1 MQPTN
6 TTARWTLIGLELV
19 GGLIAIPWLPLGL
32 FLSCFLFDAPD
43 SIGSLFAWGAW
54 LLAVGWPWMFLAAS
68 VKSWKLYRQEQA
80 WIGVLLL
87 AVTLAP
93 AAYVCG
99 GFAIAFANE
108 GIPVEERWARIKK
121 ATANNTFTD
130 PLQRRL
136 AKSISQGDVA
146 AMESAL
152 RDGADVN
159 SRGKRGLTMLLWA
172 VAKRN
177 VPAFELLLK
186 NGAVL
191 DADLGESFYNTWGSI
206 PKTVIEQIVIDD
218 DPGFLRAAIDHG
230 LAPDYIPD
238 QEQKETLLQLAVKA
252 GAGKNV
258 ELLLDEGADINHK
271 SEYGGPPVMDA
282 YMHDRQDMVV
292 LLLSRNADAALLN
305 RWELNIAD
313 LIRRNGTRRIKP
325 EQLPDYTKVVEEL
338 RRRGLLSDDEA
349 RDAFTPKQPRSPS
362 PWP

>member
-1 MQPTN
+1 MQPIN

-68 VKSWKLYRQEQA
+68 VKAWKLYRQERA

-93 AAYVCG
+93 ASYICG
-99 GFAIAFANE
+99 ALAITFANQS
-108 GIPVEERWARIKK
+108 IAVEDRWDRIKK
-121 ATANNTFTD
+121 ATANNTFTE

-136 AKSISQGDVA
+136 AEAVSRGDVA

-152 RDGADVN
+152 HDGADVN
-159 SRGKRGLTMLLWA
+159 GRGKRGLTMLLWA
-172 VAKRN
+172 VAKRS

-186 NGAVL
+186 NDAVL
-191 DADLGESFYNTWGSI
+191 DADLGESFYNTWGGI

-218 DPGFLRAAIDHG
+218 DQGFLRAAIDHG

-238 QEQKETLLQLAVKA
+238 HEQKETLLQLAVKA
-252 GAGKNV
+252 GAKKNV
-258 ELLLDEGADINHK
+258 ELLLDDGADINHK

-282 YMHDRQDMVV
+282 YMNDRHGVIV
-292 LLLSRNADAALLN
+292 LLLSRGADAALLN
-305 RWELNIAD
+305 R
-313 LIRRNGTRRIKP
+313 
-325 EQLPDYTKVVEEL
+325 
-338 RRRGLLSDDEA
+338 
-349 RDAFTPKQPRSPS
+349 
-362 PWP
+362 